1 MPAAKRHGIA
11 AMGVHNSDNAATL
24 GYHTGRLAQEGLL
37 AFGFTNA
44 TPAIAPVGGRV
55 AVIGTNPISFAVP
68 GKPGKI
74 ALLVDQS
81 SSAIAWAAV
90 KRAAVEGRDI
100 PLGWALDAEGNPTTD
115 PVKGLAGSM
124 APAGGAQGRVS
135 EVGLTGFQNGDLPL
149 RLRATGKNEP
159 IGDLIIRD
167 AAIVN
172 HGDITRQLLDLASAA
187 ESEVAA

>member
-1 MPAAKRHGIA
+1 
-11 AMGVHNSDNAATL
+11 MGVHNSDNAATL